1 MLKSAKDILGRVLRL
16 AHGTAGR
23 AAHELTAM
31 DARDLS
37 DLGVGRGEIAYLL
50 QGGGRGHDGC
60 VPGIAAGAACRS
72 TTAGPCHGA
81 AANS

>member
-1 MLKSAKDILGRVLRL
+1 
-16 AHGTAGR
+16 
-23 AAHELTAM
+23 M

-60 VPGIAAGAACRS
+60 VPGIAADAACRS